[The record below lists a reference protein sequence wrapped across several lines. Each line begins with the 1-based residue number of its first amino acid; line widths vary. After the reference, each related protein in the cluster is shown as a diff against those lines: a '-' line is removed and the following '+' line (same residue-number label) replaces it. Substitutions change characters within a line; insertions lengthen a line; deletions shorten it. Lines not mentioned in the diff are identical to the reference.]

1 MSIQGWKSLMR
12 RVSIP
17 GSAAFLALG
26 MAHAQSTPFPSQS
39 ALTSAT
45 SYESRS
51 LQNYSSSLQ
60 TESLSYSDSLTPLPS
75 LPDPIG
81 SGGQAE
87 EARKGWKHTLADNFA
102 LEFGGGFSGPLGDS
116 SNYITYGG
124 NFTVGAG
131 LNFSKHFA
139 GLVEYQFID
148 DKLPGALIAETGA
161 NGGNAHIWSVTLAPV
176 VDLFPKSKNDLYVT
190 GGGGFY
196 RKVTSFT
203 DPEPELYCDYFC
215 EEGYANAVVGHFSSN
230 QGGWNVGGGYERRLG
245 GQFNDS
251 RAKLFAEVRYLYV
264 DSPAVAGLSPNGL
277 GAVGVGAGTKLLPV
291 TFGVRW

>member
-12 RVSIP
+12 RVSIS
-17 GSAAFLALG
+17 GSAAFLAIG
-26 MAHAQSTPFPSQS
+26 MAYAQSTPSPNQS
-39 ALTSAT
+39 TST
-45 SYESRS
+45 SVSSYE
-51 LQNYSSSLQ
+51 SSSLQ
-60 TESLSYSDSLTPLPS
+60 SDSNSLQTASLAYSDSLMPLPS
-75 LPDPIG
+75 SPEPSG
-81 SGGQAE
+81 SGGQTEPAH
-87 EARKGWKHTLADNFA
+87 KGWKHTLTDNFA
-102 LEFGGGFSGPLGDS
+102 LEFGGGFSGPLGSS

-124 NFTVGAG
+124 NFTVGGG
-131 LNFSKHFA
+131 LNFNKYLA
-139 GLVEYQFID
+139 LLAEYQFID

-161 NGGNAHIWSVTLAPV
+161 SGGNAHIWSFTLAPV
-176 VDLFPKSKNDLYVT
+176 VDLFPKSKNDIYVT

-203 DPEPELYCDYFC
+203 DPELELYCDYFC

-277 GAVGVGAGTKLLPV
+277 GAVGVGAGTRLIPV
-291 TFGVRW
+291 TLGVRW